1 VLFAGW
7 SLVFPVTVHAATFNA
22 AAKLSG
28 NQWYIPMTGT
38 GVAGSAV
45 VATAAT
51 MLGRAN
57 PWIAAVTIGTPI
69 MQYLLEKKAGGNIA
83 IAGRNAPFPT
93 PPGWTTDAQG
103 PLPPLIESVGWT
115 WDWQPCTTNCTTGII
130 YPTCDAAQ
138 NALVVAQGGTL
149 SGQACPNGGSTCV
162 STDARRCY
170 GTITGNKCP
179 AGYTLGQGNCVLTN
193 RDSAKWPSDGVP
205 TYAPSA
211 DGTTIGSH
219 PRELDPPP
227 ASPTPAEIMNPTK
240 DYAPDVFGNPTSTT
254 ITPTSNGFSVE
265 QRMQSTSNNQ
275 TTTTINNITINNAGQ
290 VTNIYTTTVPGGIEL
305 ASPTATPVSSGSS
318 PIQFPTDYNRETT
331 QQAVKSKLDDIQAG
345 TGAPDNPDFQAQL
358 EQKKTDMNQEITE
371 KLEAVPGQYSGDK
384 GSWFSWVWTPPVG
397 NCSPWISTIHGQ
409 SVSWDVCPYV
419 EKVRDVIGFLLAL
432 FGGWSVYN
440 EMFRRNES

>member
-1 VLFAGW
+1 LLLLELKNGQNVAVTSRGAPNNYNTGLWENGSPKLVVPKTQQW
-7 SLVFPVTVHAATFNA
+7 TSLSWASDPVHSTQDAACAYFCTAHTSYTNCH
-22 AAKLSG
+22 
-28 NQWYIPMTGT
+28 
-38 GVAGSAV
+38 AGSTL
-45 VATAAT
+45 TACA
-51 MLGRAN
+51 
-57 PWIAAVTIGTPI
+57 GTNFNGT
-69 MQYLLEKKAGGNIA
+69 QFTSLEALKTVQA
-83 IAGRNAPFPT
+83 FPS
-93 PPGWTTDAQG
+93 GYG
-103 PLPPLIESVGWT
+103 S
-115 WDWQPCTTNCTTGII
+115 TTNGC
-130 YPTCDAAQ
+130 
-138 NALVVAQGGTL
+138 AL
-149 SGQACPNGGSTCV
+149 S
-162 STDARRCY
+162 D
-170 GTITGNKCP
+170 
-179 AGYTLGQGNCVLTN
+179 
-193 RDSAKWPSDGVP
+193 RDSVKWPSDSIP
-205 TYAPSA
+205 TFTPKLDAS
-211 DGTTIGSH
+211 GIELH
-219 PRELDPPP
+219 PQDPDL
-227 ASPTPAEIMNPTK
+227 AGATPTVSEIQNPNR
-240 DYAPDVFGNPTSTT
+240 DYSTDPYGNPTSTT
-254 ITPTSNGFSVE
+254 FTPKPGGGYSID
-265 QRMQSTSNNQ
+265 QRVQTTNNNQ